1 LFLDEV
7 VMGKYNIEF
16 NADRNR
22 FESMV
27 DGHLCELGFE
37 LADGKI
43 YMNHVQ
49 VPKAVGG
56 RGIAGHLTR
65 HALDH
70 ARAKG
75 WKVVPNCPYVKTWI
89 ERHPEYQ
96 PLVPSP

>member
-7 VMGKYNIEF
+7 AMGKYNIEL

-22 FESMV
+22 FEAVV

-37 LADGKI
+37 LANGVI
-43 YMNHVQ
+43 HMNHVQ

-56 RGIAGHLTR
+56 RGIAAELTR

-70 ARAKG
+70 ARAQG

-96 PLVPSP
+96 SLT